1 MTQESHSLNGDP
13 GHAGHAHN
21 GSGPVVWLAIIAVTC
36 LLLLVFQKVLWLVV
50 PFLLALI
57 LYYFLFP
64 AVRVLVYRGM
74 SRDGA
79 ASLVTVAFLL
89 LLGAST
95 LAVAPR
101 VASQATQWQATVDRY
116 VQGGMRLLDSSLRSL
131 ENNLPT
137 LERAKLADT
146 VAARLEKGAGNVSD
160 HIEPVALG
168 IMAWTPSLLLAP
180 FLAFFFLRDGRRFK
194 RFLGAAV
201 PNAFFE
207 RTLYLL
213 HEIDRTARAY
223 FQGLINL
230 TILDTVTL
238 AAGLWLLGIPGPL
251 TLGLICAVLAWV
263 PYVGSILGGLLVVL
277 VAATD
282 FPQDPTMAYWAIG
295 LFGLVRLL
303 DDFFYMPMTIG
314 KSLELHPLITVLM
327 IFAGG
332 AVAGISGLML
342 VLPVLGVVMVI
353 GETIGVIVS
362 DPRLMARHRHAR
374 ALRQQQAS
382 ADL

>member
-1 MTQESHSLNGDP
+1 MSASSIKVARPHP
-13 GHAGHAHN
+13 AHN
-21 GSGPVVWLAIIAVTC
+21 GSGPVVWAAIIATTC

-57 LYYFLFP
+57 LYYFLYP
-64 AVRVLVYRGM
+64 PVKALIYRGM
-74 SRDGA
+74 SRDAA
-79 ASLVTVAFLL
+79 ASLVTLVFLVLVGVVGVALM
-89 LLGAST
+89 
-95 LAVAPR
+95 PR
-101 VASQATQWQATVDRY
+101 LASQLAQWQDTVDRY
-116 VQGGMRLLDSSLRSL
+116 VQGGTQLLDASLRSL
-131 ENNLPT
+131 ERHWST
-137 LERAKLADT
+137 LARAKLADT
-146 VAARLEKGAGNVSD
+146 VAARLAQSTGSIAD
-160 HIEPVALG
+160 HVEPVALG

-207 RTLYLL
+207 KTLFLL

-230 TILDTVTL
+230 TLLDALTL
-238 AAGLWLLGIPGPL
+238 AAGLWLLGIPGPMA
-251 TLGLICAVLAWV
+251 LGLICAVLAWV

-282 FPQDPTMAYWAIG
+282 FPSDPAMAYWAIG

-303 DDFFYMPMTIG
+303 DDFVYMPMTIG
-314 KSLELHPLITVLM
+314 KSLELHPLVTVLM

-332 AVAGISGLML
+332 AVAGVPGLML

-353 GETIGVIVS
+353 GETIGLIVT

-374 ALRQQQAS
+374 ALRREQAS